1 MKTKSR
7 LLSIGFLLLFP
18 LVSTAQQKYEREF
31 RIKSEIVPQSA
42 RAFIDSIGADSKIKW
57 YRETNPNSVSIEA
70 KFKLNK
76 KKFSVEFDT
85 LGSIQDV
92 EFIVKPSEILP
103 PISVKIEHQLDSL
116 YQKWKFQK
124 IQIQYT
130 GKPKEIIASIHQ
142 NEPTDAVKIAYE
154 IVLKGKAL
162 GNTQLFEITFNEEG
176 ELLDILQ
183 IVQDKADHLEY

>member
-1 MKTKSR
+1 MKTKST

-18 LVSTAQQKYEREF
+18 FVSTAQQKYEREF

-42 RAFIDSIGADSKIKW
+42 RAFIDSISADSKIKW
-57 YRETNPNSVSIEA
+57 YREINFTSVSIEA

-92 EFIVKPSEILP
+92 EFIVKPSEILSP
-103 PISVKIEHQLDSL
+103 VSVKIEHQLDSL

-124 IQIQYT
+124 IQMQYT
-130 GKPKEIIASIHQ
+130 GKPKEIIASIRQ
-142 NEPTDAVKIAYE
+142 NEPTDALKVAYE
-154 IVLKGKAL
+154 IVLKGKAP

-176 ELLDILQ
+176 EILDILQ